1 VRPPL
6 ARVPSAS
13 AARRVWPTVI
23 SQAEND
29 ENPAPCARSTVGKV
43 YHRETGDFAADT
55 GIRPYLAN
63 QVQTNGMK
71 SASPVAAMPKDETG
85 QSGGEKLCPREK
97 TIGGSLGKSY
107 ENLS

>member
-1 VRPPL
+1 MGTRHH
-6 ARVPSAS
+6 
-13 AARRVWPTVI
+13 
-23 SQAEND
+23 
-29 ENPAPCARSTVGKV
+29 CARSTVGKV
-43 YHRETGDFAADT
+43 HHRETGDFAADT
-55 GIRPYLAN
+55 GIRPYLSN